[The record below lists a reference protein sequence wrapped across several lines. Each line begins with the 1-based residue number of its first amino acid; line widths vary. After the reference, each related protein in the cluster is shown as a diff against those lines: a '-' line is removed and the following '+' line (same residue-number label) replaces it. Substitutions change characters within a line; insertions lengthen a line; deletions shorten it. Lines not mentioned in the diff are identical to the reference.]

1 MNNTFQKTSPSTGN
15 SLPTIALHNAVI
27 DVKINII
34 NEYVPIKN
42 KVVLKLINIQNKI
55 AITITIPN
63 IIFPKCLY
71 IFYLNYFF
79 FLSTNI
85 PHICHITKFKNNI
98 LNIKKFFMKII
109 YLFRLFFP

>member
-42 KVVLKLINIQNKI
+42 KVVLKLINTQNKI

-79 FLSTNI
+79 SFYKYTVMFSYAEI
-85 PHICHITKFKNNI
+85 KSVKNT
-98 LNIKKFFMKII
+98 
-109 YLFRLFFP
+109 

>member
-79 FLSTNI
+79 SFYKYTVIFSYTEIKSL
-85 PHICHITKFKNNI
+85 KNS
-98 LNIKKFFMKII
+98 
-109 YLFRLFFP
+109 

>member
-63 IIFPKCLY
+63 IIGNP
-71 IFYLNYFF
+71 
-79 FLSTNI
+79 
-85 PHICHITKFKNNI
+85 ITVEPVVF
-98 LNIKKFFMKII
+98 II
-109 YLFRLFFP
+109 AGKVITARVT

>member
-34 NEYVPIKN
+34 NEYVPIKS

-79 FLSTNI
+79 FSFYKYTVI
-85 PHICHITKFKNNI
+85 FSYREIKSVKNN
-98 LNIKKFFMKII
+98 
-109 YLFRLFFP
+109 

>member
-71 IFYLNYFF
+71 IFLFKLFF
-79 FLSTNI
+79 SFYKYTLLFFHEEIKSV
-85 PHICHITKFKNNI
+85 KNN
-98 LNIKKFFMKII
+98 
-109 YLFRLFFP
+109 

>member
-34 NEYVPIKN
+34 NEYVPIKS

-79 FLSTNI
+79 FSFYKYTVI
-85 PHICHITKFKNNI
+85 FSHTEIKSVKNT
-98 LNIKKFFMKII
+98 
-109 YLFRLFFP
+109 

>member
-71 IFYLNYFF
+71 IFLFKLFF
-79 FLSTNI
+79 FSFYKYTVI
-85 PHICHITKFKNNI
+85 FSYAEIKTVKNT
-98 LNIKKFFMKII
+98 
-109 YLFRLFFP
+109 